1 MPCDMSANQ
10 RHSVPVSKTCCYGQ
24 VTAVKQQS
32 NIAVLVLRQQ
42 FSLSAACVLHALALV
57 CQALKGY
64 VKAATASMQN
74 ITHMCMSH
82 CTNPFAF
89 SKRHGEGCT
98 RMHYCT
104 PKLHRWLFIQLRY
117 IQRLNVLLGTVLQG
131 MHKDTTERK
140 VCMKW

>member
-10 RHSVPVSKTCCYGQ
+10 RHSVPVSKTCYYGQ

-64 VKAATASMQN
+64 VTL
-74 ITHMCMSH
+74 CMD
-82 CTNPFAF
+82 
-89 SKRHGEGCT
+89 R
-98 RMHYCT
+98 
-104 PKLHRWLFIQLRY
+104 
-117 IQRLNVLLGTVLQG
+117 
-131 MHKDTTERK
+131 TTELKGILRCNSAAETAIDPGLLTRPAIGPNTCTWAGSL
-140 VCMKW
+140 VDHCAGRG